1 MMQRDILLKV
11 WLFLSRPAAR
21 AKEKQRAQSPLR
33 CRWTT
38 TLRGTLNLRW
48 QNQHQRKAHVE
59 REREERFQNKK
70 KSEMKYDAKRPSLSP
85 DSPLYSPRERER
97 EIQKAP
103 PPSSTHQK
111 IIARTK
117 KKTKKRKKKKN
128 TKEYDTLNT
137 SARKEPRFVVWVFL
151 SLQFSSL
158 KEERTLSR
166 VCVSYHHRL
175 CWIDDENDENEHRGL
190 DDEDVVPIGRGR
202 KRTRRGKRDVVDV
215 AR

>member
-1 MMQRDILLKV
+1 MKSILMQRDILLKV

-85 DSPLYSPRERER
+85 DSPLYSPRERE
-97 EIQKAP
+97 IQKAP
-103 PPSSTHQK
+103 PPSSTNQSHE
-111 IIARTK
+111 RK
-117 KKTKKRKKKKN
+117 KKTKKNKRIRYPKHERAEKR
-128 TKEYDTLNT
+128 
-137 SARKEPRFVVWVFL
+137 AAFFFVACGGSFFFL
-151 SLQFSSL
+151 SNFLHFL
-158 KEERTLSR
+158 LCLYIIT
-166 VCVSYHHRL
+166 VSFVL
-175 CWIDDENDENEHRGL
+175 DIIDET
-190 DDEDVVPIGRGR
+190 
-202 KRTRRGKRDVVDV
+202 KTRRK
-215 AR
+215 